1 MKNLQSIQEFEAGI
15 LCAMFKDYSLI
26 SSVDKIMMDDFIF
39 DSHGVIFAAIEAWHD
54 ASELH
59 QMNEDIDIEAVYE
72 LLRHIKADFDTNII
86 DDVFSFSV
94 SENPQ
99 KDIQVLLKNSIDRY
113 ALKNQKTKDNVVKI
127 GIQDDN
133 CLWSVEYIANQCYRV
148 EMSTHGTIPKEYQ
161 FDFIETMKAI
171 DASDF
176 TKEGY
181 LPWNE
186 DNENASR
193 YLFVR

>member
-1 MKNLQSIQEFEAGI
+1 
-15 LCAMFKDYSLI
+15 
-26 SSVDKIMMDDFIF
+26 MMDDFVF
-39 DSHGVIFAAIEAWHD
+39 DSHGVVFAAIEAWHN
-54 ASELH
+54 ACKLH
-59 QMNEDIDIEAVYE
+59 QMDEAMDIEAVYE

-86 DDVFSFSV
+86 DDVFSSIA
-94 SENPQ
+94 SQNPQ
-99 KDIQVLLKNSIDRY
+99 KDIQTLLESSIDRY
-113 ALKNQKTKDNVVKI
+113 ALKNQKKKDNVVKI

-133 CLWSVEYIANQCYRV
+133 CLWSVEYITNQYFRV
-148 EMSTHGTIPKEYQ
+148 EISTHGTIPKEYQ